1 MNEIP
6 QVRDYFPEAPREWLD
21 LPAEMTVDVALSD
34 GACVYGGVFTYYAR
48 NSVDEALRVLC
59 GPREDGILIA
69 YTLNVRQVVPLL
81 RWDMDWP
88 LSRRGREVPV
98 KRQLA
103 QGAAPWDF
111 ETDRSLVNLYQAFS
125 GRGQWNPPYFG
136 QPVVRLRV
144 GGRTREAAIANW
156 YRCAR
161 ALRRLKN
168 EVIELASDSPAGDD
182 LTVASESEMALR
194 PGRTP

>member
-1 MNEIP
+1 M
-6 QVRDYFPEAPREWLD
+6 L
-21 LPAEMTVDVALSD
+21 
-34 GACVYGGVFTYYAR
+34 TYYVR
-48 NSVDEALRVLC
+48 NSVEDALRVLC
-59 GPREDGILIA
+59 GPRVEGILIA

-111 ETDRSLVNLYQAFS
+111 ETDRSVLTLYQAFP

-144 GGRTREAAIANW
+144 GGRTAEEAVANW
-156 YRCAR
+156 YTCAL
-161 ALRRLKN
+161 ALRRLRN
-168 EVIELASDSPAGDD
+168 QMIESTNDSPAGDG
-182 LTVASESEMALR
+182 LTVDSESEMALR
-194 PGRTP
+194 TWRTP